1 MGAPNASFY
10 YCLGCLSHKDDKL
23 MQSYTIQNKA
33 LRAVFQ
39 EDTLNLCYICEK
51 VAARSDRFI
60 KNVQRNQIYLENFKS
75 TPDSTIDTKHKF
87 QPLVNLTS
95 LSLEAIELTKDNE
108 DLEKPICI
116 IYSRDSFKVKLELKQ
131 ELPLEHLEGEF
142 IDDNDYQESSIKGE
156 ECLLQELKEENDR
169 PLDEDINLK
178 QLRKTLKKEKH
189 KKKTKQTYKENFV
202 REKNEQIIKVVHLT
216 REQIIKDRTKMRE
229 DPKYK
234 NLNYKCTDCIKGFN
248 FKETYERHML
258 WHSKVMGE
266 YECDICKK
274 RMTTL
279 DKLLGHKKYHELK
292 HPTEL
297 AGRSFKQHICK
308 ECGAGYKNPSQLKNH
323 MTKHSDIRDFY
334 CVECDKGFKSSYA
347 LKQHL
352 KIASPHVNYLELKL
366 QCEHCDKRFGI
377 KRDLER
383 HLNRVHLK
391 RKPYQ
396 CDRCDKAY
404 VSLWP
409 LQEHKRFA
417 HEGHKRPLKYPCPQ
431 CDKVFAQN
439 STLKSHI
446 LTHTGERPYM
456 CTYCPASFSQS
467 SVLRTHVKL
476 VHLRLTRDGQP
487 KKHAV
492 SS

>member
-1 MGAPNASFY
+1 MFFVHFLCVVY
-10 YCLGCLSHKDDKL
+10 
-23 MQSYTIQNKA
+23 NKSS
-33 LRAVFQ
+33 VFIHSQ
-39 EDTLNLCYICEK
+39 
-51 VAARSDRFI
+51 
-60 KNVQRNQIYLENFKS
+60 

-258 WHSKVMGE
+258 WHSK
-266 YECDICKK
+266 
-274 RMTTL
+274 
-279 DKLLGHKKYHELK
+279 
-292 HPTEL
+292 
-297 AGRSFKQHICK
+297 
-308 ECGAGYKNPSQLKNH
+308 
-323 MTKHSDIRDFY
+323 
-334 CVECDKGFKSSYA
+334 
-347 LKQHL
+347 
-352 KIASPHVNYLELKL
+352 
-366 QCEHCDKRFGI
+366 
-377 KRDLER
+377 
-383 HLNRVHLK
+383 
-391 RKPYQ
+391 
-396 CDRCDKAY
+396 
-404 VSLWP
+404 
-409 LQEHKRFA
+409 
-417 HEGHKRPLKYPCPQ
+417 
-431 CDKVFAQN
+431 
-439 STLKSHI
+439 
-446 LTHTGERPYM
+446 
-456 CTYCPASFSQS
+456 
-467 SVLRTHVKL
+467 
-476 VHLRLTRDGQP
+476 
-487 KKHAV
+487 
-492 SS
+492 